1 LGQPHLGLI
10 HPPVHAQCVDYR
22 EFIHWIAKIGINAS
36 SWEVAVEGNYAYVAE
51 RGYGL
56 QVVDV
61 SEPESPRV
69 VNEAIA
75 QFDSPT
81 GERVLE
87 GLLSV
92 GLIAVES

>member
-1 LGQPHLGLI
+1 
-10 HPPVHAQCVDYR
+10 
-22 EFIHWIAKIGINAS
+22 
-36 SWEVAVEGNYAYVAE
+36 
-51 RGYGL
+51 
-56 QVVDV
+56 VVDV

-69 VNEAIA
+69 VNEAIT